1 MIDVNYITL
10 ENGREYIIIG
20 ALENKENK
28 YLYLVN
34 ENDSLDMCIRKVI
47 VENNKEVLTKLENE
61 EEFEDIMDLFHEEF
75 NRKEDNDEK

>member
-34 ENDSLDMCIRKVI
+34 ENDKLDICLRKVI
-47 VENNKEVLTKLENE
+47 LENDKEVLTKLENE
-61 EEFEDIMDLFHEEF
+61 EEFEEVMDLFYKEF
-75 NRKEDNDEK
+75 NRKEENNEE